1 MDQIRSILDAQA
13 LFAIQSSSVL
23 TNELATLAREDAQ
36 KTTRDAR
43 RLNTITVLG
52 LIYLPASFVAVR
64 LFLTPRPPVRIQ
76 IVCGSMLMRD
86 IQTLLG
92 TQYVKVGTSDSG
104 KVTLI
109 VASEMVIFVVL
120 TIILLAITIGGWLV
134 WENWASIQQKW
145 DSLRKRRESSA
156 V

>member
-1 MDQIRSILDAQA
+1 M
-13 LFAIQSSSVL
+13 

-36 KTTRDAR
+36 KTTKDAR

-64 LFLTPRPPVRIQ
+64 AVLIPRF
-76 IVCGSMLMRD
+76 SRD
-86 IQTLLG
+86 FRLWAVYADRGMQTLLG

-104 KVTLI
+104 NVTLI
-109 VASEMVIFVVL
+109 VAGEMVIFVVM
-120 TIILLAITIGGWLV
+120 TIILLAITIGGWLI

-145 DSLRKRRESSA
+145 VSWRKRKESSA